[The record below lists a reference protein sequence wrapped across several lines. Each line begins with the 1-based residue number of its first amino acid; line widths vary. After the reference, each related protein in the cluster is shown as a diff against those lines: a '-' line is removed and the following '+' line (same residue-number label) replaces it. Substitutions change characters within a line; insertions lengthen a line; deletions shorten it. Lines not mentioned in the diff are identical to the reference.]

1 MRGGDWV
8 KQTIILVIVLLL
20 VKHVLFDGPL
30 NSSNENRG
38 MHAAL
43 HGTATTVIL
52 LATTTVMS
60 APIILGVVDGAVHY
74 VVDKFKRNV
83 FVNKYKHSGT
93 VTKTE
98 YWFFTILD
106 QLLHMLTYAF
116 IIIILKKWR

>member
-1 MRGGDWV
+1 M
-8 KQTIILVIVLLL
+8 KKTIVLVIVLLL

-30 NSSNENRG
+30 NSSSESRV

-52 LATTTVMS
+52 SATVTVVS
-60 APIILGVVDGAVHY
+60 APLILGVVDGTVHY
-74 VVDKFKRNV
+74 MVDKFKRSV
-83 FVNKYKHSGT
+83 FINKYQKNGT

-116 IIIILKKWR
+116 IIITLKKWR